1 MKKCILVQMLLLLLM
16 LSCSAPIF
24 ATDASHQEGEVY
36 QGDDGKYYEIINGK
50 SMEIDNGSGSDGSI
64 ADVFKGYSKTTK
76 PDSEVMADVRKN
88 ITSPLGT
95 LISVI
100 MYLIFAFT
108 AFTTVTD
115 LAYIAIPPI
124 RSILCPANGGNAN
137 GYSSYTRESAD
148 KAAQRGDMARA
159 AILNREA
166 DNIEMNGNGIAHV
179 NGKNGSA
186 ASRSWISSELRSLV
200 SNVQTNGQTS
210 QDRNFTATTGVN
222 LMQNKKNL
230 LVEYFKRRAV
240 GIIYTVVI
248 LMLLVTTSLFTDLGL
263 NIGQTI
269 YNVVSKFLGF

>member
-16 LSCSAPIF
+16 FSCSVPIF
-24 ATDASHQEGEVY
+24 ATDTSHQEGEIY

-88 ITSPLGT
+88 ITSPIGT

-108 AFTTVTD
+108 GFTTVTD

-148 KAAQRGDMARA
+148 KAAQRGDMA
-159 AILNREA
+159 
-166 DNIEMNGNGIAHV
+166 
-179 NGKNGSA
+179 SA

-210 QDRNFTATTGVN
+210 QDRNFTATTGTN

-263 NIGQTI
+263 NIGQSI